1 VLKVGKSG
9 KPKLKESDGSGNSGC
24 QPVPPPAQPGAI
36 PYAMVSCHNMT
47 MEAVARTLG
56 AFGAAYLSSPVTDS
70 TGLKGSWDFDLKWS
84 PTRGQLVL
92 AGADG
97 LSIFDAVDQ
106 QLGLKL
112 ELQNI
117 STSAIIVDRVNQKPT
132 DNPPEVAKRLPPA
145 PPPEFEVADIKP
157 TMPGVTR
164 QLARI
169 QNGRVD
175 IQAFPLKQLVTL
187 AWDINSDD
195 LIAGA
200 PKWMD
205 SARFDIVA
213 KVSTTDPADAQQVD
227 FDTLRLMLRALVVD
241 RFKMT
246 THTEDRPVSAYTLVA
261 AKPKLTK
268 ADPANRTSCKEG
280 PAPAAKDPRDS
291 RPALS
296 RLVTCQNI
304 TMADF
309 ADRLQGLAPGYVH
322 APVENATGIDGAWDL
337 TVNFSPLNVLQGGGQ
352 GRGGVPGAGAAAGG
366 ALTAPDPSGALS
378 LPDALEK
385 QLGLKLETKKRSM
398 AVLVIDHVEEKPTDN

>member
-1 VLKVGKSG
+1 
-9 KPKLKESDGSGNSGC
+9 
-24 QPVPPPAQPGAI
+24 
-36 PYAMVSCHNMT
+36 
-47 MEAVARTLG
+47 
-56 AFGAAYLSSPVTDS
+56 
-70 TGLKGSWDFDLKWS
+70 
-84 PTRGQLVL
+84 
-92 AGADG
+92 
-97 LSIFDAVDQ
+97 
-106 QLGLKL
+106 
-112 ELQNI
+112 
-117 STSAIIVDRVNQKPT
+117 
-132 DNPPEVAKRLPPA
+132 
-145 PPPEFEVADIKP
+145 
-157 TMPGVTR
+157 
-164 QLARI
+164 
-169 QNGRVD
+169 
-175 IQAFPLKQLVTL
+175 
-187 AWDINSDD
+187 
-195 LIAGA
+195 
-200 PKWMD
+200 
-205 SARFDIVA
+205 
-213 KVSTTDPADAQQVD
+213 
-227 FDTLRLMLRALVVD
+227 
-241 RFKMT
+241 MT

-268 ADPANRTSCKEG
+268 ADPATRTSCKEG